1 MVIKCLIERAPAS
14 PAQRVPPVGNNFSGT
29 WGWRGVGKSNVGPI
43 VVVGDFYCVTG
54 HLLKIV
60 NSNEVDRVA
69 FLNTSFVGIYN
80 FWVTLQ
86 QK

>member
-1 MVIKCLIERAPAS
+1 MERATPA
-14 PAQRVPPVGNNFSGT
+14 PPPVFRIQPVPNNFSGT
-29 WGWRGVGKSNVGPI
+29 WGWRGVGKSNVSPI

-60 NSNEVDRVA
+60 NSNEVDHVA
-69 FLNTSFVGIYN
+69 FLNTGFVGIYN
-80 FWVTLQ
+80 FWVTLK